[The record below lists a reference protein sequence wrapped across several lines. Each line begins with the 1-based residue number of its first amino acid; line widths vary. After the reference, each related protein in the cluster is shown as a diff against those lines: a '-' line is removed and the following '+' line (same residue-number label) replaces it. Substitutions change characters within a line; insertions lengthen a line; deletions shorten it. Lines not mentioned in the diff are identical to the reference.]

1 MGLAQKVCFRLD
13 FVLCRRIMLFIL
25 KFHFRKRH
33 EWRFL
38 AWGSVSSRIKPAG
51 CAYNLLGLFLLIRA
65 LQLCSG
71 RSSKSS
77 SKIISY
83 IKQLILACPFW
94 YNFLFFFS
102 CRRSGHSIISS
113 GRLLYQQCIFSCSY
127 IYHSIL
133 NILTFL
139 AFLRQPMMML
149 PKGEKSL
156 TAA

>member
-51 CAYNLLGLFLLIRA
+51 CACNLLGLFLLIRA
-65 LQLCSG
+65 LQLFSG

-83 IKQLILACPFW
+83 IKQLILSCPFW
-94 YNFLFFFS
+94 YNFWFFFFLQKKWS
-102 CRRSGHSIISS
+102 FYN
-113 GRLLYQQCIFSCSY
+113 LQWKTAVLAMYIFMLIY

-139 AFLRQPMMML
+139 AFLR
-149 PKGEKSL
+149 
-156 TAA
+156 